1 MIIGGLNIAFGII
14 IATFAAWVATNP
26 DWLAHWLA
34 NDSLMMRT
42 KDVSKGEQNSDKAV
56 IAKQL
61 TNSFQPLEPLEP
73 SCLCIKSLESSLLC
87 VLFMALIQ

>member
-26 DWLAHWLA
+26 DLLADA
-34 NDSLMMRT
+34 INDSLMMRT
-42 KDVSKGEQNSDKAV
+42 KDVSKGERNSDKAV

-61 TNSFQPLEPLEP
+61 TNSFQPWLTLES
-73 SCLCIKSLESSLLC
+73 SCFCIKSLESSLLC
-87 VLFMALIQ
+87 VLFMALEQ

>member
-1 MIIGGLNIAFGII
+1 MIIGGLNIASGII

-26 DWLAHWLA
+26 DLLADA
-34 NDSLMMRT
+34 INDSLMMRT

-61 TNSFQPLEPLEP
+61 TNSFQPWLTLE
-73 SCLCIKSLESSLLC
+73 SFCFCIKSLESSLLC
-87 VLFMALIQ
+87 ALFMALEH

>member
-26 DWLAHWLA
+26 DLLADA
-34 NDSLMMRT
+34 INDSLMMRT
-42 KDVSKGEQNSDKAV
+42 KDVSKGEQSSDKAV

-61 TNSFQPLEPLEP
+61 TNSFPEMQKVADTAYI
-73 SCLCIKSLESSLLC
+73 S
-87 VLFMALIQ
+87 VLFFSAGANF

>member
-1 MIIGGLNIAFGII
+1 MLYSFFQIMGFLSTSRCCLCVSLRTGTMIIAGLNIANGII

-26 DWLAHWLA
+26 DWCADA
-34 NDSLMMRT
+34 INDSLMMRT

-61 TNSFQPLEPLEP
+61 REAPF
-73 SCLCIKSLESSLLC
+73 
-87 VLFMALIQ
+87 

>member
-1 MIIGGLNIAFGII
+1 MGLRRLSKCCLCVSLRTGTLIIGGLNIAFGII

-26 DWLAHWLA
+26 DLLADA
-34 NDSLMMRT
+34 INDSLMMRT

-61 TNSFQPLEPLEP
+61 REAPF
-73 SCLCIKSLESSLLC
+73 
-87 VLFMALIQ
+87 

>member
-26 DWLAHWLA
+26 DLLADA
-34 NDSLMMRT
+34 INDSLMMRT
-42 KDVSKGEQNSDKAV
+42 KDVSNGKQNSDKAV

-87 VLFMALIQ
+87 VLFMALKQ

>member
-42 KDVSKGEQNSDKAV
+42 KDVSKGEQSSDKAV

-61 TNSFQPLEPLEP
+61 TNSFPEMQKVADAADI
-73 SCLCIKSLESSLLC
+73 S
-87 VLFMALIQ
+87 VLFFSAGANF